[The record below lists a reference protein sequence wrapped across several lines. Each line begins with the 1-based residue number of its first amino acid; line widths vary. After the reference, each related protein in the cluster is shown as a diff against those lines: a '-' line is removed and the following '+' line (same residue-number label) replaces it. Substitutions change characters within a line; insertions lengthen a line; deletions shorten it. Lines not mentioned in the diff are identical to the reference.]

1 MMFNFPYENDGG
13 SLNWM
18 IPLWWIHLFHFQ
30 PRELFPGGRLSWL
43 QARSDVDDDDFFGGW
58 REMLIPGNFEY
69 FPKRKFKFSIRRTH
83 VSGSLNMTIFNK

>member
-1 MMFNFPYENDGG
+1 MMFNFSYENDGG

-43 QARSDVDDDDFFGGW
+43 QARSDVDDDDFFWGMA
-58 REMLIPGNFEY
+58 RDVDSRQFRI
-69 FPKRKFKFSIRRTH
+69 FPQKEI
-83 VSGSLNMTIFNK
+83 